1 MRALLCLKDAVSGD
15 ADIRVYGPLLA
26 LAVFCTI
33 AAPAGAA
40 PPSECPK
47 GPLSEIPESI
57 RQTIDEENGTTWY
70 TDKSTTERFNEDA
83 FYLYAGRKSC
93 DVWLRLRVQY
103 VSEKPMTVVRL
114 QIKADG
120 KTFDLTEPRFK
131 RDSDGKLTW
140 QWLDEPVS
148 ADHLLMLFT
157 VTASKN
163 AAVRFIGAGR
173 TDERLISGE
182 EKAALKAVLSSYRAV
197 GGQL

>member
-1 MRALLCLKDAVSGD
+1 MPWRCFALSLRRPARPPLQNARRAR
-15 ADIRVYGPLLA
+15 I
-26 LAVFCTI
+26 
-33 AAPAGAA
+33 
-40 PPSECPK
+40 
-47 GPLSEIPESI
+47 SEIPESI
-57 RQTIDEENGTTWY
+57 RQTIDEENGITWY

-83 FYLYAGRKSC
+83 FYLYAGRKGC

-103 VSEKPMTVVRL
+103 VSEKPMSVVRL

-120 KTFDLTEPRFK
+120 KTFELNEPRFK

-140 QWLDEPVS
+140 QWLDERVS

-163 AAVRFIGAGR
+163 AALRFVGANR
-173 TDERLISGE
+173 TDERSIGDE
-182 EKAALKAVLSSYRAV
+182 EKAALKAVLSTYRAL